1 MKSINP
7 LFILGGFDRARKSDY
22 AAHRIEESLQM
33 LTDLGA
39 AALRLLPPET
49 AHRATLRLLQSA
61 GPLLPAARA
70 DDPRLALTALGMN
83 FPNPI
88 GLAAGFDKDAEVP
101 DAMLKFGFG
110 FVECGSVTPR
120 PQAGNPQ
127 PRLFRLRADRAV
139 INRMG
144 FNNGGMDAMAAK
156 LAARAKRGIVGINI
170 GANKDSADRTADY
183 ELCFAA
189 LAPFASYIT
198 ANVSSPNTPGLR
210 GLQNKDELQKLLET
224 LTNARAR
231 AGYLP
236 ILLKIAPDV
245 TPDALDDIADVTLAS
260 GIEGIIAT
268 NTTIARPPWL
278 KSKQANESGGLS
290 GAPLMVPSSAILKA
304 LRQRVGAKLTL
315 IGVGGVSSGADAY
328 AKIRAGASLVQLYTA
343 LAYAGPG
350 LVARIK
356 RDLLACLARDG
367 FSSIVDAIGADL
379 RAP

>member
-1 MKSINP
+1 
-7 LFILGGFDRARKSDY
+7 
-22 AAHRIEESLQM
+22 M

-49 AHRATLRLLQSA
+49 AHRATLRLLETA
-61 GPLLPAARA
+61 APLLSAARS
-70 DDPRLALTALGMN
+70 DDARLGLTALGMN
-83 FPNPI
+83 FSNPI
-88 GLAAGFDKDAEVP
+88 GLAAGFDKDADVP

-156 LAARAKRGIVGINI
+156 LARRAKRGIVGINI
-170 GANKDSADRTADY
+170 GANKDSADRIADY

-198 ANVSSPNTPGLR
+198 ANISSPNTPGLR
-210 GLQNKDELQKLLET
+210 GLQNKDELQRLLET

-231 AGYLP
+231 ASYLP

-245 TPDALDDIADVTLAS
+245 TPEALDDIAAVTLAS

-268 NTTIARPPWL
+268 NTTIARPTWL
-278 KSKQANESGGLS
+278 KGASASESGGLS
-290 GAPLMVPSSAILKA
+290 GAPLMAPSTAILKA
-304 LRQRVGAKLTL
+304 LRERVGAKLTL
-315 IGVGGVSSGADAY
+315 VGVGGVASGADAY

-343 LAYAGPG
+343 LAYSGPG
-350 LVARIK
+350 LIARIK
-356 RDLLACLARDG
+356 RELVACLERDG
-367 FSSIVDAIGADL
+367 FSTIVDAIGADL
-379 RAP
+379 RAA

>member
-1 MKSINP
+1 
-7 LFILGGFDRARKSDY
+7 
-22 AAHRIEESLQM
+22 M

-49 AHRATLRLLQSA
+49 AHKATLRLLEKA
-61 GPLLPAARA
+61 APLLPAARA

-83 FPNPI
+83 FPNPV
-88 GLAAGFDKDAEVP
+88 GLAAGFDKDADVP

-120 PQAGNPQ
+120 QQAGNPQ

-156 LAARAKRGIVGINI
+156 LARRAKRGIVGINI
-170 GANKDSADRTADY
+170 GANKDSTDRIADY
-183 ELCFAA
+183 ELCFAT
-189 LAPFASYIT
+189 LSPFASYIT
-198 ANVSSPNTPGLR
+198 ANISSPNTPGLR
-210 GLQNKDELQKLLET
+210 GLQNKDELKKLLET

-231 AGYLP
+231 TSYLP

-245 TPDALDDIADVTLAS
+245 TPEALDDIADVTLAS

-278 KSKQANESGGLS
+278 KSAKASESGGLS
-290 GAPLMVPSSAILKA
+290 GAPLMAPSTAILKT
-304 LRQRVGAKLTL
+304 LRQRVGARLTL
-315 IGVGGVSSGADAY
+315 VGVGGIASGADAY
-328 AKIRAGASLVQLYTA
+328 AKIRAGASLVQFYTA
-343 LAYAGPG
+343 LAYSGPG
-350 LVARIK
+350 LVTRIK
-356 RDLLACLARDG
+356 RDLLACLSRDG